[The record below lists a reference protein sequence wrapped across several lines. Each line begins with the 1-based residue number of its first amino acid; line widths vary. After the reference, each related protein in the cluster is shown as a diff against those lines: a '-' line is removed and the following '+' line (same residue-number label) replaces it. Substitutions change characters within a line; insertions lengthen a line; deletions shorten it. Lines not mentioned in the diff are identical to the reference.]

1 MSSNEKPAPERW
13 LTWTMSQL
21 GEWTGG
27 STPKKD
33 NPAYW
38 QDGTMPW
45 VSPKDMKLDHIGA
58 TIDYITEAAIE
69 ETSAKIVPAS
79 SLLFVTRSGIL
90 RHTLPVSSNTVPV
103 VVNQDI
109 KALTFHRGLEP
120 EFFRYQVM
128 ARAADLLKA
137 TVKTG
142 VTVESVDFTALK
154 QFSML
159 VPSAEEQRDITA
171 ELDKLTYLLESALE
185 SLTKSRELLASLLAA
200 TLKEAFDGAEMSEG
214 SWPTIELGQLV
225 SKVVAGKSM
234 RCRERP
240 PRESEKGVIK
250 VSAVTWGAFK
260 PLESK
265 TLPDNYTPNP
275 SALIRRG
282 DLLISRA
289 NTRELVGA
297 CVIVEDAPANL
308 YLSDKVL
315 RLQLNDTTLT
325 SWVHWFLRSSQ
336 GREQLES
343 MAHGT
348 QASMLNI
355 PQKALLR
362 CVVPMPDEEARKRAI
377 DNVRLAQEYS
387 AASLADVETA
397 EKKVRELRQ
406 AVLDL
411 AFTGALSP
419 KTDYPPAGD
428 NVTNTHVRSELSKS
442 KNRRKASSDGAT
454 DSDLASILSAVIAAF
469 GSKGAT
475 FEEVRN
481 AAPAAAYEEL
491 QEAIFDLLG
500 AKSPRVTQ
508 VFDKASG
515 RLLLVSTNK

>member
-1 MSSNEKPAPERW
+1 
-13 LTWTMSQL
+13 MSQL

-27 STPKKD
+27 STPAKG

-45 VSPKDMKLDHIGA
+45 VSPKDMKVDHIGA
-58 TIDYITEAAIE
+58 TIDYLTDAAIE
-69 ETSAKIVPAS
+69 RTSAKIIPEN

-109 KALTFHRGLEP
+109 KALTLHSGLEP
-120 EFFRYQVM
+120 EFFRYQVI

-171 ELDKLTYLLESALE
+171 ELDRLIYLLDNALE
-185 SLTKSRELLASLLAA
+185 SLTKSRELLEGLLAA
-200 TLKEAFDGAEMSEG
+200 ALKDAFDGAEISEG
-214 SWPTIELGQLV
+214 NWPTIELGQLV

-240 PRESEKGVIK
+240 PHESENGVIK
-250 VSAVTWGAFK
+250 VSAVSWGVFK

-265 TLPDNYTPNP
+265 TLPDNYIPNP
-275 SALIRRG
+275 SSLIQSG

-297 CVIVEDAPANL
+297 CVIVEDVPNNL

-315 RLQLNDTTLT
+315 RLELNDTTLT
-325 SWVHWFLRSSQ
+325 SWVHWFLRSSH

-343 MAHGT
+343 VAHGT

-355 PQKALLR
+355 PQKALMR
-362 CVVPMPDEEARKRAI
+362 CVVPMPDEEARKRAL
-377 DNVRLAQEYS
+377 DSVRLAQEYS
-387 AASLADVETA
+387 AASLADVEAA
-397 EKKVRELRQ
+397 EIKVGELRQ

-419 KTDYPPAGD
+419 KKDYPPAGD
-428 NVTNTHVRSELSKS
+428 DVTNTHSRPELSKS
-442 KNRRKASSDGAT
+442 RNRRKASSDGAA
-454 DSDLASILSAVIAAF
+454 DSDLSSILSAVIAAF
-469 GSKGAT
+469 GSGGAT
-475 FEEVRN
+475 FEEIRS
-481 AAPAAAYEEL
+481 AAPAAAYDEL
-491 QEAIFDLLG
+491 QEAIFDLLS
-500 AKSPRVTQ
+500 AKSPSVTQ

-515 RLLLVSTNK
+515 HLRLVSANI